1 MLSLISESASWRNWP
16 RIAGSGTGLTKL
28 TQKWILELDYPW
40 SGFPGASV
48 VKNLSAVQEP
58 QETQVRSL
66 GQEDPLK
73 EGMATHC
80 SILAWRIPWTEEPG
94 RLQCTVHRVVKS
106 WTRLM
111 WLGTLTCTHGHC
123 NDINTV
129 VGGCLEI
136 HFPSWWTRIGY
147 WWRGT
152 EGRLGLGSGL
162 WDIQGK

>member
-1 MLSLISESASWRNWP
+1 MLSLISESASWRTWP

-48 VKNLSAVQEP
+48 VKNLSAMQEP

-73 EGMATHC
+73 EDGNPLQH
-80 SILAWRIPWTEEPG
+80 PG
-94 RLQCTVHRVVKS
+94 LENPMDRGARQVTVQVHRVVKS

-111 WLGTLTCTHGHC
+111 WLGTLTCIHGHC

-136 HFPSWWTRIGY
+136 HFPSWWTWIGY
-147 WWRGT
+147 WWRWT
-152 EGRLGLGSGL
+152 EGRLGLGSGV
-162 WDIQGK
+162 WDVQEK